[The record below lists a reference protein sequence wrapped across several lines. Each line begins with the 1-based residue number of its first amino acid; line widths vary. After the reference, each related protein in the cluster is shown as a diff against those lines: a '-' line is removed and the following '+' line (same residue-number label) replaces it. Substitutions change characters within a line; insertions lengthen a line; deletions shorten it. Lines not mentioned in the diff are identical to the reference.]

1 MTELFQQLTN
11 WVALHPLWAEAIIFL
26 VAMAESLAIVGLL
39 VPGVVIM
46 FGIGALI
53 ATGTLEFWPV
63 FAAAVT
69 GAITGDGLSFWLGR
83 RLQGKVSQIWPF
95 HRHPAELERGIRFF
109 ERFGGKSVALG
120 RFFGPVRAVIPL
132 VAGTMGM
139 PPGRFLAA
147 NILSA
152 LAWAPAYLLPG
163 IVLGASL
170 ELASQVAFRL
180 VILLLLLIL
189 LIWLLVWTVRLVF
202 RIVHP
207 HATAWI
213 QALLNWSRLHPS
225 FAEIAAALAD
235 PRHPEARGLAILT
248 TLLILALGL
257 FAFILGSVLEG
268 IGTTGIDLTV
278 FQAMQSLRAPWADH
292 LMIYFTHLGERAVIL
307 PLVAGVLLF
316 FIWQRHWRPAVYW
329 LAAAAFGLLAPMAL
343 KYGLQVPRPPS
354 GVVMHSYSFP
364 SGHVLQALVLYG
376 FLSIIIA
383 RAIHPNWRWIAYSF
397 AAVPVLL
404 VALSRLY
411 LGVHWLSD
419 VFGSLTLGLIW
430 IALLGIA
437 YHRHT
442 KQESHWLGLS
452 LLSLLL
458 ISGGITLREAQH
470 HDADFARYTPPVSIS
485 VVPAEAWWQ
494 RGWSR
499 LPGVRKDTRN
509 SQNHPFNLQYAG
521 GLEALRSELAGSG
534 WEPAT
539 MLNFSNALKLLS
551 PGLGL
556 SQLPLPPQVHDG
568 RHESLVM
575 VKPGKHGHNYVI
587 RLWSA
592 QTTLIP
598 DPQPLWVGNV
608 SEIRK
613 ASVLDLFVFPETGND
628 FVRPFQQL
636 LQDSRSLEQRQPTQ
650 QQDLLLLRQKTPAQP
665 AGSG

>member
-1 MTELFQQLTN
+1 VTELFQQLIN
-11 WVALHPLWAEAIIFL
+11 WVALHPLWAEVIIFL
-26 VAMAESLAIVGLL
+26 VAMAESLAIVGLI
-39 VPGVVIM
+39 VPGVVMM

-63 FAAAVT
+63 FTAAVA
-69 GAITGDGLSFWLGR
+69 GAVTGDGLSFWLGR
-83 RLQGKVSQIWPF
+83 RLQGKVSRIWPF
-95 HRHPAELERGIRFF
+95 SRHPAELERGIRFF

-139 PPGRFLAA
+139 SPGRFLVA

-152 LAWAPAYLLPG
+152 IAWAPAYLLPG

-189 LIWLLVWTVRLVF
+189 LIWFLVWAVRLVF

-207 HATAWI
+207 HATAWV

-225 FAEIAAALAD
+225 FTEIAEALAD
-235 PRHPEARGLAILT
+235 PHHPEAKGLAILT

-257 FAFILGSVLEG
+257 FAFVLGSVLEG
-268 IGTTGIDLTV
+268 LGETGIDQTV

-292 LMIYFTHLGERAVIL
+292 LMVNFTRLGEQAVIL
-307 PLVAGVLLF
+307 PLVAGVFLF
-316 FIWQRHWRPAVYW
+316 LIWQRHWRPAVYW
-329 LAAAAFGLLAPMAL
+329 LAAAAFGLFVPIAL

-354 GVVMHSYSFP
+354 GVALHSYSFP
-364 SGHVLQALVLYG
+364 SGHVLQALVTYG

-383 RAIHPNWRWIAYSF
+383 RAIRSNWRWIAYSF
-397 AAVPVLL
+397 AAVLVLL

-419 VFGSLTLGLIW
+419 VFGSLTLGLTW

-458 ISGGITLREAQH
+458 ITGGVTWREVQRH
-470 HDADFARYTPPVSIS
+470 SADIARYTPPVPIS
-485 VVPAEAWWQ
+485 VVPAEEWWQ

-499 LPGVRKDTRN
+499 FPGARKDTRN
-509 SQNHPFNLQYAG
+509 RQNHPFNLQYAG
-521 GLEALRSELAGSG
+521 SLEALRSELAGTG

-539 MLNFSNALKLLS
+539 VLDFGNALKLLS
-551 PGLGL
+551 PRLPL
-556 SQLPLPPQVHDG
+556 SQLPVLPQVDDG
-568 RHESLVM
+568 RHESLVL
-575 VKPGKHGHNYVI
+575 VKPENNGRNLVI

-592 QTTLIP
+592 QTSLVP
-598 DPQPLWVGNV
+598 GHLPLWVGNV

-613 ASVLDLFVFPETGND
+613 ATVLDLFVFPETGND
-628 FVRPFQQL
+628 FATPFRQL
-636 LQDSRSLEQRQPTQ
+636 LQDSRSLDQRQPTQ
-650 QQDLLLLRQKTPAQP
+650 EQDLLLLRQKTPAPP
-665 AGSG
+665 AGTR